1 MDAWLTYAPYIW
13 FDLKEPFYP
22 ERVGVTVI
30 TEPGDSPSFRRSFHF
45 AQQGLDKII
54 EYAIWWDYEIGH
66 LYELEHVWVYVG
78 SNGEVLDC
86 EASFHGRVL
95 KGLRKDRSNLLDGTH
110 VQLYSQPG
118 KHAFSPLPE
127 LFELLPDA
135 EAAASTL
142 AGNDGLLINELFKDK
157 LSKSEQIDEWVRRY
171 LQTYAFN
178 PAFSYKQHQL
188 SPQLFTSWDTLKE
201 EIPLRI
207 AARVK
212 QLAELYGALPG

>member
-1 MDAWLTYAPYIW
+1 MDVWLTYAPYIW

-30 TEPGDSPSFRRSFHF
+30 TEPGDSPSFRRSFPF
-45 AQQGLDKII
+45 TQKGLQQII

-95 KGLRKDRSNLLDGTH
+95 KGLRKDRSNLLDATH

-135 EAAASTL
+135 EAAASAL
-142 AGNDGLLINELFKDK
+142 AGNDGLLINELFQDK
-157 LSKSEQIDEWVRRY
+157 FSTNEEINGWVRRY
-171 LQTYAFN
+171 LQTYAFS
-178 PAFSYKQHQL
+178 PAFAYKQHPL
-188 SPQLFTSWDTLKE
+188 SPQLFTSWEQLKE

-212 QLAELYGALPG
+212 QLAELYGAR